1 MENAYN
7 EFVSNL
13 DLYVQAFNYVQ
24 VNSNDIEKRVRLL
37 SKNEEVMTERLE
49 ALTASWEKFKA
60 ESQEDWLV

>member
-24 VNSNDIEKRVRLL
+24 VNSNDLEKRVRLL

-49 ALTASWEKFKA
+49 ALTASWEKFKEEA
-60 ESQEDWLV
+60 QED

>member
-24 VNSNDIEKRVRLL
+24 VNSNDLEKRVRLL

-60 ESQEDWLV
+60 ESQED

>member
-24 VNSNDIEKRVRLL
+24 VNSNDLEKRVRLL
-37 SKNEEVMTERLE
+37 SKNEEVMSERLE
-49 ALTASWEKFKA
+49 ALVASWEKFKEEA
-60 ESQEDWLV
+60 QAD

>member
-24 VNSNDIEKRVRLL
+24 VNSNDLEKRVRLL

-49 ALTASWEKFKA
+49 ALIASLEKFKA
-60 ESQEDWLV
+60 EAQED

>member
-24 VNSNDIEKRVRLL
+24 VNSNDLEKRVRLL

-49 ALTASWEKFKA
+49 ALIASWEKFKEEA
-60 ESQEDWLV
+60 QED

>member
-24 VNSNDIEKRVRLL
+24 VNSNDLEKRVRLL

-49 ALTASWEKFKA
+49 ALIASWEKFKA
-60 ESQEDWLV
+60 EAQED